1 LFDEQMRLCGRRLVQ
16 EQKTELVRPSPRFE
30 ELGFS
35 GIHVIS
41 PRLLGMMSEPG
52 AFSIVQ
58 SYLRLAGEG
67 ERIVAYRADGDTWR
81 DLGTPESVARAA
93 EDMKNQA

>member
-1 LFDEQMRLCGRRLVQ
+1 LAV
-16 EQKTELVRPSPRFE
+16 KAPVRPSPRFE
-30 ELGFS
+30 ELAFS

-41 PRLLGMMSEPG
+41 PRLLDLLSEGG

-58 SYLRLAGEG
+58 SYLRLAGQG
-67 ERIVAYRADGDTWR
+67 ERIVAYRADGAYWR

-93 EDMKNQA
+93 EDMKNHPMLRS